1 MLVSPGMDDSVRKS
15 LVSQPVQVMPWIAR
29 TTCSSAADPFSGS
42 EFDVYFPFRLS
53 IRPPLSG
60 VFPLHDPCEQHES
73 SMGLLFAW
81 TSQQPSDLQLET
93 LTASTLALL
102 SQQAPAAQQESSS

>member
-29 TTCSSAADPFSGS
+29 TTCSSAADTFSGS

-60 VFPLHDPCEQHES
+60 VFPLLDPCEQHES

-81 TSQQPSDLQLET
+81 TS
-93 LTASTLALL
+93 LL
-102 SQQAPAAQQESSS
+102 FSVLFFVFFLFFLLVLFLFLLF